1 MTEFEFLSVMISII
15 FGLGLTH
22 VLAGTMR
29 YIYAGRAT
37 ELRLVYSLFALF
49 VLVLNWWVIFTW
61 RGHADWSFEE
71 FLVLVFWAISHYL
84 LAITLYPPE
93 EGGYTDFEAHRR
105 WFLWAFVGMAV
116 LDISQ
121 TAMRGDLFRPW
132 YYLLFVLH
140 YMAAALIAI
149 FVPSTTVQRVVS
161 WWFLFSI
168 VTWALVVRRFLA

>member
-1 MTEFEFLSVMISII
+1 MPESSRYDLSTRRGS
-15 FGLGLTH
+15 
-22 VLAGTMR
+22 
-29 YIYAGRAT
+29 
-37 ELRLVYSLFALF
+37 LR
-49 VLVLNWWVIFTW
+49 VIFTW
-61 RGHADWSFEE
+61 RSHADWSFEE

-140 YMAAALIAI
+140 YMAVALTAI
-149 FVPSTTVQRVVS
+149 FVRSTTVQRVVS